1 MELVLEQKQNWWTDF
16 FFSFVGFV
24 VFMYD
29 LNVEC
34 FIWFIFV
41 LTVCIRLMW
50 IQECIK
56 NIHFGKLKK
65 WKSSWKLKERKK
77 DK

>member
-41 LTVCIRLMW
+41 LTVCIDW
-50 IQECIK
+50 CEY
-56 NIHFGKLKK
+56 
-65 WKSSWKLKERKK
+65 KSA
-77 DK
+77 